1 MKQNLFLPLCTSL
14 SLIEDCCQDPIGVFP
29 ALHQSTPTP
38 QPLRDSSNF
47 LMRRGDHVCHSCLD
61 CLHVAT
67 IFLEAQRYPKT
78 RHHFRQNS
86 YFTYHSDYIA
96 IYTFHS
102 NVCHFCNSMTLPQV
116 QFAIHNNPQRFLLRT
131 AA

>member
-38 QPLRDSSNF
+38 QPLRDSSKF
-47 LMRRGDHVCHSCLD
+47 LMRLGDHVCHSCLD
-61 CLHVAT
+61 CPHVAT

-78 RHHFRQNS
+78 IISGRTVTSPISQIILPFI
-86 YFTYHSDYIA
+86 HSTA
-96 IYTFHS
+96 
-102 NVCHFCNSMTLPQV
+102 M
-116 QFAIHNNPQRFLLRT
+116 FAISAT
-131 AA
+131 A